1 MGMNLEGANYF
12 RFFTYLMLATS
23 IIYIYVSRH
32 YKERTYLQSQLDE
45 DERATEPILA
55 GGAPT

>member
-1 MGMNLEGANYF
+1 
-12 RFFTYLMLATS
+12 MLATS
-23 IIYIYVSRH
+23 VIYIFVSRH